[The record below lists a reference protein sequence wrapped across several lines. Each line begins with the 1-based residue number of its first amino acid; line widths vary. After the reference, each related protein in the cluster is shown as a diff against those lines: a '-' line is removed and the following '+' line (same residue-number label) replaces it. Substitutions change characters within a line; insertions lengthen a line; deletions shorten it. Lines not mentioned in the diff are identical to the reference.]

1 MPQPR
6 VFPFRRVSVDHMV
19 RGATR
24 VWWQLEPLFREP
36 GPYVFQLQLGKTGL
50 RDALDWVNVGAP
62 VTNAFMAWD
71 PEWRETGYELLSHY
85 RVTLTTPT
93 NIYVSQAASC
103 FGELP
108 ERDWLIGREI
118 IRKEKLRHR
127 YVSTPGYLI
136 KPMRYG
142 EPCPRCRD
150 QLTQEV
156 TDSDCPVCNGTGF
169 KIGYH
174 PPLDMQCW
182 DLSPQTIAEDVDA
195 QLKGA
200 TRTDPYVTARV
211 IGFPALNK
219 YDIWANAASDERWLV
234 DTIQIV
240 AAIRNVPLVYSVRMG
255 LLPFNNTAYAVE
267 VGGEA
272 SDRDP
277 IRPPFEGCGNIVV
290 DHNYGGADVLAYRDA
305 TNYSVEG
312 AEVYVFRKDVFDAAY
327 PALPDRVLAAGHT
340 RTISNGRWAQSLLL
354 FAGDYVVLYEK
365 LGEYG
370 PDTQVITV
378 AAGGDPGYVWV
389 ANAAL
394 GEEDDDPATPVVNEE
409 EIIATEEDTPED
421 VVTDDPQRVPNPNP
435 PPPPS
440 NDDFWN
446 V

>member
-1 MPQPR
+1 
-6 VFPFRRVSVDHMV
+6 MV

-62 VTNAFMAWD
+62 VTNGFTAWD
-71 PEWRETGYELLSHY
+71 AEWREAGYDLLSHY

-93 NIYVSQAASC
+93 NVYVSQAASC
-103 FGELP
+103 SGELP
-108 ERDWLIGREI
+108 ERDWLISREI

-136 KPMRYG
+136 KAMRYG

-150 QLTQEV
+150 ELTQEI

-182 DLSPQTIAEDVDA
+182 DLSPQTIAEGVDV
-195 QLKGA
+195 QVKGT
-200 TRTDPYVTARV
+200 TRTEPYVNARV

-219 YDIWANAASDERWLV
+219 YDIWVNSASDERWLV
-234 DTIQIV
+234 DTIQII
-240 AAIRNVPLVYSVRMG
+240 AAVRNVPLVYQVKMG
-255 LLPFNNTAYAVE
+255 LLPFSNAIYAIE

-277 IRPPFEGCGNIVV
+277 LRPPVEGCGDIVV
-290 DHNYGGADVLAYRDA
+290 DHNYGGADALAYRDA
-305 TNYSVEG
+305 TNYAVEG
-312 AEVYVFRKDVFDAAY
+312 AEVYLFRKDVFDAAY
-327 PALPDRVLAAGHT
+327 PSLPARTLAVAST

-354 FAGDYVVLYEK
+354 FAGDYAVLYDK

-370 PDTQVITV
+370 PDTQFITV
-378 AAGGDPGYVWV
+378 AAGGDPGYIWV
-389 ANAAL
+389 AGATL
-394 GEEDDDPATPVVNEE
+394 GEEDDDPATPSVNEE
-409 EIIATEEDTPED
+409 ETLATEEDAPED
-421 VVTDDPQRVPNPNP
+421 VITDDPQRVLNPNP